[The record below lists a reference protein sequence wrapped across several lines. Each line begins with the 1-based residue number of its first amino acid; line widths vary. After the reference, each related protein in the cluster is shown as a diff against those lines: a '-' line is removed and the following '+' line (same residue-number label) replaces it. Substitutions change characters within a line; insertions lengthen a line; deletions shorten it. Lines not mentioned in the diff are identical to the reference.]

1 MESIAQ
7 KTIIKEISSNRM
19 MTFWEEALQY
29 NFTVNA
35 DDFLLFY
42 KKSVGGQIEICCVR
56 YFGILVTNAVLKVRF
71 SHSKRYGRINHNILT
86 NFRLRNPSN
95 LVGESV

>member
-1 MESIAQ
+1 
-7 KTIIKEISSNRM
+7 M

-42 KKSVGGQIEICCVR
+42 KKSVGGQIEIC
-56 YFGILVTNAVLKVRF
+56 
-71 SHSKRYGRINHNILT
+71 
-86 NFRLRNPSN
+86 
-95 LVGESV
+95 